1 MALLCVQGRRDSP
14 NPGIHVHEHTYIHM
28 AFDGQGCKDR
38 GFHHFQEIKWGVWQ
52 HGGGQGGGRTSL
64 GWDRTGCG
72 SIGVAGDLR

>member
-38 GFHHFQEIKWGVWQ
+38 GFHHFQEIKWGSGSMGSGREEGAPLL
-52 HGGGQGGGRTSL
+52 GGIGQGVGL
-64 GWDRTGCG
+64 
-72 SIGVAGDLR
+72 